1 MAIDDQY
8 ALGLQYRTKI
18 TLTPL
23 IPRDEQ
29 GKPAVNE
36 KVYLDKV
43 YVSYI
48 DSGPLEIQVRNLRSD
63 SVATRTIR
71 SDYGTALGAIPT
83 GTLLDP
89 SEVYTETGRRQVF
102 ARGRSEDI
110 EVSVDSVSHLGT
122 RIAAISQTGTIIP
135 QV

>member
-1 MAIDDQY
+1 MAQDRF
-8 ALGLQYRTKI
+8 ALGSLYTTSV

-43 YVSYI
+43 YLSYI
-48 DSGPLEIQVRNLRSD
+48 DSGPMTIRQG
-63 SVATRTIR
+63 TRIGTTQDRVIR
-71 SDYGTALGAIPT
+71 SDFGAPLGQIPIGTTLGSAR
-83 GTLLDP
+83 
-89 SEVYTETGRRQVF
+89 VYTETGRRQVF
-102 ARGRSEDI
+102 VRGRAEDTAVTI
-110 EVSVDSVSHLGT
+110 FTDTPLDM